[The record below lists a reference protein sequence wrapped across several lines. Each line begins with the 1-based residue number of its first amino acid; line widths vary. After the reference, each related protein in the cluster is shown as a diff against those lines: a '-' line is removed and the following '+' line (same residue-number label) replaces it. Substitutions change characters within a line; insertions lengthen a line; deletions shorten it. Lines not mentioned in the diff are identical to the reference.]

1 MKSFFRLALAA
12 VVLLGGVSCTKKLPE
27 QELYGTWNR
36 QRTEVSIK
44 LKEGAPEAL
53 KAGVPVVEGIFKDY
67 FSNVLKSFTF
77 ESDNMLKAKV
87 VNPISQT
94 ETTQKG
100 TYFYQIGEQL
110 KVELTVEDDPMIG
123 MFALFYGGMIGTQ
136 YQPTLKDNDLK
147 LQMTPGVAKLL
158 VLLILGNKELAG
170 MVKKAAPAIPGMT
183 EADFAALIEGMVSNI
198 EDVEMTVN
206 LQRAA

>member
-27 QELYGTWNR
+27 QELYGTWSR
-36 QRTEVSIK
+36 QRAEVSIK

-77 ESDNMLKAKV
+77 ESNNVLKAKML
-87 VNPISQT
+87 NPISQT
-94 ETTQKG
+94 ENTLEG

-110 KVELTVEDDPMIG
+110 KVELTIGDDPMMTI
-123 MFALFYGGMIGTQ
+123 FTLFYGGMIGVQ

-147 LQMTPGVAKLL
+147 LQMTPSVAKLL
-158 VLLILGNKELAG
+158 VLFILGNKQLTE
-170 MVKKAAPAIPGMT
+170 MVKTVAPAIPGMS

-198 EDVEMTVN
+198 EDVEMSVS
-206 LQRAA
+206 LQRGA

>member
-1 MKSFFRLALAA
+1 MKSFFRLVLAA

-67 FSNVLKSFTF
+67 FGNVLKSFTF
-77 ESDNMLKAKV
+77 EANNVLKAKV
-87 VNPISQT
+87 LNPISQT
-94 ETTQKG
+94 ESTQKG

-110 KVELTVEDDPMIG
+110 KVELTVEEDPMIG

-147 LQMTPGVAKLL
+147 LQMTPNVAKLL

-170 MVKKAAPAIPGMT
+170 MVKKAAPAIPGMS

>member
-1 MKSFFRLALAA
+1 MKSFFRWALAA
-12 VVLLGGVSCTKKLPE
+12 VVLLGGVSSTKKLPE

-77 ESDNMLKAKV
+77 ESDNV
-87 VNPISQT
+87 VNPMSQT

-136 YQPTLKDNDLK
+136 YQPTLKGNDLK
-147 LQMTPGVAKLL
+147 LQMTPNVAKLL

-170 MVKKAAPAIPGMT
+170 MVKKAAPAIPGMS

-198 EDVEMTVN
+198 EDVEMTVS
-206 LQRAA
+206 LQRGA

>member
-44 LKEGAPEAL
+44 LKAGAPEAL

-67 FSNVLKSFTF
+67 FGNVLKSFTF
-77 ESDNMLKAKV
+77 EANNVLKAKV
-87 VNPISQT
+87 LNPISQT
-94 ETTQKG
+94 ESTQKG

-110 KVELTVEDDPMIG
+110 KVELTVDEDPMIG

-147 LQMTPGVAKLL
+147 LQMTPNVAKLL

-170 MVKKAAPAIPGMT
+170 VVKKAAPAIPGMS

>member
-1 MKSFFRLALAA
+1 MKSFFRLVLAA

-77 ESDNMLKAKV
+77 ESDNVLKAKV

-147 LQMTPGVAKLL
+147 LQMTPNVAKLL
-158 VLLILGNKELAG
+158 VLRNEELAG
-170 MVKKAAPAIPGMT
+170 MVKKAAPAIPGMS

-198 EDVEMTVN
+198 EDVEMSVS
-206 LQRAA
+206 LQRGA

>member
-1 MKSFFRLALAA
+1 MKSFFRLVLAA

-67 FSNVLKSFTF
+67 FGNVLKSFTF
-77 ESDNMLKAKV
+77 EANNVLKAKV
-87 VNPISQT
+87 LNPISQT
-94 ETTQKG
+94 ESTQKG

-110 KVELTVEDDPMIG
+110 KVELTVEEDPMIG

-147 LQMTPGVAKLL
+147 LQMMPNVAKLL

-170 MVKKAAPAIPGMT
+170 MVKKAAPAIPGMS

>member
-27 QELYGTWNR
+27 QELYGTWSR

-44 LKEGAPEAL
+44 LKAGAPEAL

-67 FSNVLKSFTF
+67 FGNVLKSFTF
-77 ESDNMLKAKV
+77 EANNVLKAKV
-87 VNPISQT
+87 LNPISQT
-94 ETTQKG
+94 ESTQKG

-110 KVELTVEDDPMIG
+110 KVELTVEEDPMIG

-147 LQMTPGVAKLL
+147 LQMTPNVAKLL

-170 MVKKAAPAIPGMT
+170 MVKKAAPAIPGMS

>member
-1 MKSFFRLALAA
+1 MKSFFRLVLAA

-44 LKEGAPEAL
+44 LKAGAPEAL

-67 FSNVLKSFTF
+67 FGNVLKSFTF
-77 ESDNMLKAKV
+77 EANNVLKAKV
-87 VNPISQT
+87 LNPISQT
-94 ETTQKG
+94 ESTQKG

-110 KVELTVEDDPMIG
+110 KVELTVEEDPMIG

-147 LQMTPGVAKLL
+147 LQMTPNVAKLL

-170 MVKKAAPAIPGMT
+170 MVKKAAPAIPGMS

>member
-44 LKEGAPEAL
+44 LKAGAPEAL

-67 FSNVLKSFTF
+67 FGNVLKSFTF
-77 ESDNMLKAKV
+77 EANNVLKAKV
-87 VNPISQT
+87 LNPISQT
-94 ETTQKG
+94 ESTQKG

-110 KVELTVEDDPMIG
+110 KVELTVEEDPMIG

-147 LQMTPGVAKLL
+147 LQMTPNVAKLL

-170 MVKKAAPAIPGMT
+170 MVKKAAPAIPGMS
-183 EADFAALIEGMVSNI
+183 EADFSALIEGMVSNI

-206 LQRAA
+206 LQRGA

>member
-1 MKSFFRLALAA
+1 M
-12 VVLLGGVSCTKKLPE
+12 
-27 QELYGTWNR
+27 
-36 QRTEVSIK
+36 
-44 LKEGAPEAL
+44 
-53 KAGVPVVEGIFKDY
+53 EGIFKDY

-77 ESDNMLKAKV
+77 ESDNVLKAKV
-87 VNPISQT
+87 VNPMSQT

-147 LQMTPGVAKLL
+147 LQMTPNVAKLL

-170 MVKKAAPAIPGMT
+170 MVKKAAPAIPGMS

-206 LQRAA
+206 LQRGA

>member
-67 FSNVLKSFTF
+67 FGNVLKSFTF
-77 ESDNMLKAKV
+77 EADNVLKAKV
-87 VNPISQT
+87 LNPISQT
-94 ETTQKG
+94 ESTQKG

-110 KVELTVEDDPMIG
+110 KVELTVEDDPMMG
-123 MFALFYGGMIGTQ
+123 TFTLFYGGMIGVQ

-147 LQMTPGVAKLL
+147 LQMSPGVTKLL
-158 VLLILGNKELAG
+158 VLLILRNEGLTE

-183 EADFAALIEGMVSNI
+183 EADFAALIEGMALNI